1 MILEKILVQM
11 SKELFADKNDQTD
24 LRKGNERRT
33 LLLSIFKNEP
43 SFSLIENSIVIKMYE
58 CIRGE
63 FTNKYYNYV

>member
-33 LLLSIFKNEP
+33 LLLSIFKNDV
-43 SFSLIENSIVIKMYE
+43 SLIENRIVYE
-58 CIRGE
+58 KIVG
-63 FTNKYYNYV
+63 